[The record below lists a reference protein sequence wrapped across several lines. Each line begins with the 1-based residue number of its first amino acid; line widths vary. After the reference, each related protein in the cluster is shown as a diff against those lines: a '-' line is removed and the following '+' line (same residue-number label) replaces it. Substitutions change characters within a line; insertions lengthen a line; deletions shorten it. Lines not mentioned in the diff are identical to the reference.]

1 MARPLYWTDRLS
13 LDANGQVEEAID
25 LAEARSACTCEV
37 CGEVGVLRGGGWLT
51 TRCYRYAEGRPPAE
65 VRPGFENIGIVR
77 YGIGDQRRTTCRRYD
92 RENDAFVDVDPAYA
106 GIEEEWDDQIP
117 LSRLRPGRRFRLRPE
132 AARVPALRLARGAV
146 RAPDQLVYE
155 IIESLSRAELLDREG
170 EED

>member
-1 MARPLYWTDRLS
+1 MS

-65 VRPGFENIGIVR
+65 VRPASRTSASSGTASAISAGPPADATTGRTMRSWTSIPPTPES
-77 YGIGDQRRTTCRRYD
+77 RRNGMT
-92 RENDAFVDVDPAYA
+92 
-106 GIEEEWDDQIP
+106 
-117 LSRLRPGRRFRLRPE
+117 RFRCRACGQEGDFVYDPKRHE
-132 AARVPALRLARGAV
+132 CPRCGSREVQF

-155 IIESLSRAELLDREG
+155 IIESLSRAEPLDREG